1 MIPKSL
7 FSLLVI
13 AALFLGVANPAAVFA
28 EEGKNAASAPT
39 KEAPA
44 KTAALD
50 ETLNKIE
57 LQKAT
62 IKSQEKRRDE
72 NTGRAR
78 DILEGRLDKANLEL
92 LAQGI
97 KYASAVVEQQDEG
110 ADLARHREQ
119 AMTILDEQYRIAN
132 SIIKSIRSRIKRPEL
147 DLPAIQLSA
156 AYIDLIDAQDSVNQ
170 AYELLAKNIDLQGK
184 FKVDTVQKGTALK
197 ESIEDLAVSRSILLE
212 IELDNVG
219 ALRENTSLVPD
230 DKEIKT
236 KLTISTKHLK
246 QLADNFMPLLA
257 LMDNL
262 TIDTAS
268 YRQQILNATGT
279 ISADSAQV
287 GLITGLLVGWGK
299 TTWNFLIEDG
309 PDLLLKV
316 LLFLLIV
323 FVAHKLGNIFKK
335 IVEKAI
341 QSSQLQLSELLR
353 RMVLSIVRNII
364 LIIGLLIALS
374 QVGISL
380 GPLLAGFGIIGF
392 VVGFA
397 LQDSL
402 SNFASG
408 LMILMYRPYDVGDLI
423 ESGGISGRVSHMSIV
438 NTTILTLDNQTIV
451 VPNSKIW
458 GDVIKNVTAQTQR
471 RVDMVFGISYSDDVA
486 KAERVLEQIVTSHA
500 KVLPEPKPLIKLHEL
515 GESSVNFIVKPWV
528 NKDDYWEVYWDIT
541 RAVKMKFD
549 EEGLSI
555 PFPQRDVHLYP
566 QVKTES

>member
-1 MIPKSL
+1 MKRQSI
-7 FSLLVI
+7 FILLVI
-13 AALFLGVANPAAVFA
+13 AALFVGVVNPHATLA
-28 EEGKNAASAPT
+28 EEGKNAASAPAN
-39 KEAPA
+39 EAPA

-50 ETLNKIE
+50 ETLSRIE
-57 LQKAT
+57 GQKAA
-62 IKSQEKRRDE
+62 IQALIQRRGED
-72 NTGRAR
+72 TGRAR
-78 DILEGRLDKANLEL
+78 EILERRIDRANLEL
-92 LAQGI
+92 LAQGV
-97 KYASAVVEQQDEG
+97 KYATAVAEQQDKG
-110 ADLARHREQ
+110 VDMASHPAQ
-119 AMTILDEQYRIAN
+119 AITILEEQYRIAN
-132 SIIKSIRSRIKRPEL
+132 SVIKSIRARVKRP
-147 DLPAIQLSA
+147 DLEFPATQLSI
-156 AYIDLIDAQDSVNQ
+156 AYIDLVDAQGSVNQ
-170 AYELLAKNIDLQGK
+170 AYDSLAKNIDLLKK
-184 FKVDTVQKGTALK
+184 FKVDARQKETALK
-197 ESIEDLAVSRSILLE
+197 ESLEDLAVSRSILLE
-212 IELDNVG
+212 IVMNDVG
-219 ALRENTSLVPD
+219 VLRDNTSLAAD
-230 DKEIKT
+230 DKELKT
-236 KLTISTKHLK
+236 KLSISTKHLK
-246 QLADNFMPLLA
+246 QLAENFQPLLT

-299 TTWNFLIEDG
+299 STWNFLIEDG

-335 IVEKAI
+335 IVEKGL

-392 VVGFA
+392 VIGFA

-408 LMILMYRPYDVGDLI
+408 LMILIYRPYDVGDLI

-500 KVLPEPKPLIKLHEL
+500 KVLPDPKPLIKLHEL
-515 GESSVNFIVKPWV
+515 GDSSVNFIVRPWV
-528 NKDDYWEVYWDIT
+528 NRDDYWEVYWDIT

-555 PFPQRDVHLYP
+555 PFPQRDVHLYQ
-566 QVKTES
+566 QVKTDS